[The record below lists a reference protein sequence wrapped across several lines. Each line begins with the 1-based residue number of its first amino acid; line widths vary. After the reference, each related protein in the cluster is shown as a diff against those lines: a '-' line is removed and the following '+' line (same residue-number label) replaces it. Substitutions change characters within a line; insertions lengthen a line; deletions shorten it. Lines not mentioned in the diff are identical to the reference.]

1 MTRSESWWG
10 AEPDPKKYYRGWYD
24 CFGLEASIG
33 WDFARMISE
42 RKDLE
47 TSTDPGDMELMRIL
61 RWLDEHYTTDSW
73 YQPK

>member
-1 MTRSESWWG
+1 
-10 AEPDPKKYYRGWYD
+10 
-24 CFGLEASIG
+24 
-33 WDFARMISE
+33 MISE

-61 RWLDEHYTTDSW
+61 RWLDENYTTDSW